1 LARCRRVNL
10 VELEAVIML
19 EVAHLRRDQK
29 HPDEALGWAEDA
41 LLIAERAEYRLQQA
55 DPHYLLALLAQDA
68 GDIPKA
74 REHAQKAHDYAW
86 CDGPPWAYQRTLDQA
101 EALLRE
107 LG

>member
-1 LARCRRVNL
+1 LARCRRINL

-19 EVAHLRRDQK
+19 EVAHPRRDQK
-29 HPDEALGWAEDA
+29 RPDEALVV
-41 LLIAERAEYRLQQA
+41 
-55 DPHYLLALLAQDA
+55 
-68 GDIPKA
+68 
-74 REHAQKAHDYAW
+74 AW